1 MRMKLLRNVPYFA
14 QNMRRQNAFVTLV
27 IIAVISFL
35 LEVTIFN
42 INHWLSCFLE
52 NPAQISESAI
62 IVDDSGESISFS
74 KLNRPIE
81 TITIQVE
88 ANNIVTVQYQISDD
102 GSTELYSLPLT
113 EVYSG
118 NDRSSTF
125 RIHPYGNVRD
135 LVITFPGLSE
145 PISVK
150 SISVNQPVPFFFS
163 IGRYVASFLF
173 LSFIVYLRPKSS
185 WSRIIGVDSPIYRRA
200 SIVVLV
206 IVLAAITITCRI
218 GSDDP
223 SVPWYNGFAHNEYT
237 ELARS
242 FAEGKVTLNEEPP
255 EWLKQLDNPYDASLR
270 NRIAEETGIGYKND
284 AAYYEGS
291 YYVYFGVVPVA
302 LFYLPYFLLT
312 GNDLPNSIVTLFM
325 ALTSTVVL
333 WLLFRAVIRHYHP
346 TISLSTFILTF
357 LGSLGSSYIVVV
369 LGRPSFYSVPSM
381 CGFAFALIGL
391 LLTVQSING
400 SNSSSRYA
408 KLCFGS
414 LTMGLV
420 AGCRPQLLI
429 LSIPWAIM
437 LVKQIKKYYKA
448 RKIKCMIRV
457 IACVLVPLIL
467 IAIPLMYYNLIRFG
481 SPVDFG
487 ANYNLA
493 GNDMTLRGFDF
504 VRAGE
509 GVFYYL
515 LQPPVLTTTF
525 PFLQPTL
532 INYSFPGMT
541 VSEPLIGGMLTCYPF
556 VSVIPLI
563 FLSRIKARKRKI
575 IILLFLILGFVVC
588 VFDTEG
594 AGLLPRYGLDY
605 SLCFCFASTA
615 TAFSIEAQ
623 EKGGDGSIPLHFVH
637 LTLFYS
643 VLIGIVML
651 VFQRFGIMSSAMGP
665 TGMTWPAD
673 LWEYI
678 RLSAQFWA

>member
-1 MRMKLLRNVPYFA
+1 MKLLRNLPCFT
-14 QNMRRQNAFVTLV
+14 QNTTGHKVIVTLV
-27 IIAVISFL
+27 MIGVISFF
-35 LEVTIFN
+35 LEITLFN

-52 NPAQISESAI
+52 NPAQISES
-62 IVDDSGESISFS
+62 IVIADDSADTISFS
-74 KLNRPIE
+74 ELNRSIE

-102 GSTELYSLPLT
+102 GSTELYSLPQT

-118 NDRSSTF
+118 NERSSTF
-125 RIHPYGNVRD
+125 RIHPYGDVKD
-135 LVITFPGLSE
+135 LVVTFPGLNE

-163 IGRYVASFLF
+163 IGRYIASFLF
-173 LSFIVYLRPKSS
+173 ISFIVYLRPKSS
-185 WSRIIGVDSPIYRRA
+185 WSRIIGVDSPVYRRA
-200 SIVVLV
+200 SLVVLI
-206 IVLAAITITCRI
+206 IVLAVITMTCHI

-223 SVPWYNGFAHNEYT
+223 NVPWYDGFAHNEYT

-255 EWLKQLDNPYDASLR
+255 DWLKQLDNPYDASLR

-284 AAYYEGS
+284 AAYYKGS
-291 YYVYFGVVPVA
+291 YYVYFGVVPVV

-325 ALTSTVVL
+325 ALASTVVL
-333 WLLFRAVIRHYHP
+333 WLLFRAIIRHYHP
-346 TISLSTFILTF
+346 TISLSTFILSF
-357 LGSLGSSYIVVV
+357 LGSLGASYVVVV

-381 CGFAFALIGL
+381 CGFAFVLIGL
-391 LLTVQSING
+391 LLTVQSIND
-400 SNSSSRYA
+400 SNPSSRYA

-414 LTMGLV
+414 LAMGLV

-429 LSIPWAIM
+429 LSIPWAVI
-437 LVKQIKKYYKA
+437 LVKQIKTYYKA
-448 RKIKCMIRV
+448 KKLKCMIRV
-457 IACVLVPLIL
+457 IACVIVPLIA
-467 IAIPLMYYNLIRFG
+467 IAIPLMYYNFIRFE
-481 SPVDFG
+481 SPLDFG

-515 LQPPVLTTTF
+515 LQPPALTTSF
-525 PFLQPTL
+525 PFLQPTA
-532 INYSFPGMT
+532 INTSFPGMT

-556 VSVIPLI
+556 VSVIPLLFLCRINDRKQKTII
-563 FLSRIKARKRKI
+563 F
-575 IILLFLILGFVVC
+575 LFLILGFIVC

-594 AGLLPRYGLDY
+594 AGLLPRYGLDF

-615 TAFSIEAQ
+615 TAFSIETQ
-623 EKGGDGSIPLHFVH
+623 EKNGDRSIPLHFAH